1 VTVIRR
7 SMVHVGCTKLDHQ
20 LALGGGRDRRTCCS
34 TGQMCWVPEAPAD
47 RPGPHDGAVA
57 HRGVVEGWTAWAPV
71 TLVIQAAPR
80 RRARRCLRDGELA
93 PDTIGVT
100 SHPWFHPVNVY
111 AQHRQAL
118 ELMVEIF
125 GAAVDDSLP
134 EARRRHP
141 LPEAIPGA
149 LLGTLVRDAA
159 CDIVLSPAFAGQSLR
174 AARGPNLSLQLWT
187 HDNLLRIRARKAP
200 DPEQR
205 VPQEEQLELDLPDDY
220 ASSSLYGQVPELAL
234 FWAVKGEALYRVIL
248 AASLGWDD
256 EVSLSTWHAAAEV
269 SAPAEPSLAW
279 PPPDRPTGT
288 EPPEDDDLEDL
299 IHLQQEDD
307 KSKEA
312 PGDAS

>member
-1 VTVIRR
+1 M
-7 SMVHVGCTKLDHQ
+7 S
-20 LALGGGRDRRTCCS
+20 
-34 TGQMCWVPEAPAD
+34 
-47 RPGPHDGAVA
+47 
-57 HRGVVEGWTAWAPV
+57 
-71 TLVIQAAPR
+71 
-80 RRARRCLRDGELA
+80 
-93 PDTIGVT
+93 
-100 SHPWFHPVNVY
+100 
-111 AQHRQAL
+111 
-118 ELMVEIF
+118 
-125 GAAVDDSLP
+125 SLP

-187 HDNLLRIRARKAP
+187 HDNLLRIRVCKAP
-200 DPEQR
+200 DPEQW

-220 ASSSLYGQVPELAL
+220 AGSSLYGQVPELAL

-248 AASLGWDD
+248 AAPLGWDD

-269 SAPAEPSLAW
+269 GTCGTLVGV

-299 IHLQQEDD
+299 IDLQREDD
-307 KSKEA
+307 KPKEA
-312 PGDAS
+312 PGDASGPGWQASGPRTWEIVGALNYDRDLSRRSA